1 MSVNASK
8 TKVAFSLGAGVVA
21 ALSQRPHRRAGR
33 RRTWIAPLVLLAP
46 TAIVLILVVGY
57 PLLQLVINS
66 FQDFG
71 LRALFTGQTA
81 WIGFANYTGIFADPL
96 FWPVLLRTFG
106 FTASLVIGS
115 VVIGMFFSE
124 LLVRLGTMMRTI
136 FSFVMII
143 AWALPTV
150 ASTLV
155 WQWQF
160 QPLYGVLN
168 WVITQIGWFG
178 NFTSHSWTSTPG
190 EAFLIVW
197 LLIVWQAVPFVAF
210 SLYAGQSQIP
220 EECYEAAMLDGAGLW
235 QIYRSVTLP
244 FLTPVLYLVTI
255 LSIIWDFNVFN
266 QLWILTQGGP
276 SGGTTTL
283 GIWSFQKAF
292 ASNSFGQGSA
302 IAIVTT
308 IILMVVT
315 SFYIRRL
322 IRSGE
327 GL

>member
-1 MSVNASK
+1 MSVHISK
-8 TKVAFSLGAGVVA
+8 AKVPFSSTSETSL
-21 ALSQRPHRRAGR
+21 RRASRGRRVGR
-33 RRTWIAPLVLLAP
+33 RRWIAPLLLLFP
-46 TAIVLILVVGY
+46 TAVVLILVVGF
-57 PLLQLVINS
+57 PMVRLVVNS

-81 WIGFANYTGIFADPL
+81 WIGFANYTAIFTDPE
-96 FWPVLLRTFG
+96 FWPVLLRTFA
-106 FTASLVIGS
+106 FTASLVVGS
-115 VVIGMFFSE
+115 VGIGMYFSE
-124 LLVRLGTMMRTI
+124 LLIRLSKTLRTI
-136 FSFVMII
+136 FSFILIV

-160 QPLYGVLN
+160 QPLYGVIN
-168 WVITQIGWFG
+168 WLITQLGWFG
-178 NFTSHSWTSTPG
+178 NFTSHSWTSSPG
-190 EAFLIVW
+190 QAFFIIW

-220 EECYEAAMLDGAGLW
+220 GEYYEAAMLDGAGNW

-244 FLTPVLYLVTI
+244 FLGPVLYLVTI

-276 SGGTTTL
+276 DGGTTTL
-283 GIWSFQKAF
+283 GIWSFEKAF

-308 IILMVVT
+308 IILMGVT
-315 SFYIRRL
+315 SVYIRRL
-322 IRSGE
+322 FRSGE